1 MVTLSAEVM
10 KQASSSHSPK
20 QFPVYKQLNWHVITV
35 EVSYSVNNNIS
46 KGVGVGG
53 WASVMGGG
61 LRSLPTFVLVL
72 HLHV

>member
-46 KGVGVGG
+46 KGVC
-53 WASVMGGG
+53 MGGG
-61 LRSLPTFVLVL
+61 GGVV
-72 HLHV
+72 